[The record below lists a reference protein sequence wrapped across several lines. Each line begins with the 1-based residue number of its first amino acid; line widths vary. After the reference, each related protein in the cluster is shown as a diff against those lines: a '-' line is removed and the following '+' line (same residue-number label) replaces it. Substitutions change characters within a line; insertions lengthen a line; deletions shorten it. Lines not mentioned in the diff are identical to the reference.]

1 MRILAYPAI
10 SSSAPAANYG
20 SPPTTM
26 KIPCVRIKPRKP
38 MRIDKITDED
48 GFTLKDLLLDI
59 YDRLDHIEEDI
70 SEISKFIQPCID
82 ALDDTYDDEQDEY
95 DKFFLPPPYST

>member
-1 MRILAYPAI
+1 
-10 SSSAPAANYG
+10 
-20 SPPTTM
+20 
-26 KIPCVRIKPRKP
+26 